1 MTAEI
6 ISVGTELLLG
16 EIVNTD
22 AACIAREL
30 AALGIAVYHQSTVGD
45 NPQRL
50 RDCFRQAIGRSDVV
64 ILSGGLGPTD
74 DDLTKQAVC
83 DELGLDTYTDQISL
97 DRIKEHF
104 ARSGREMTENNRS
117 QAILP
122 VGCTVFNN
130 ENGTAPGFAVE
141 HDGKRVVLLPGP
153 PRELEPM
160 MKNSVV
166 PYLARLSDSVIVTHD
181 INIFGIG
188 ESKVAEILGDITES
202 TEPTVALYCGDGEV
216 RARVAAHAADT
227 KAADDI
233 CRPMINKICA
243 EFGSN
248 VYGIDAESLEKAVV
262 TALKSSGKSVATAE
276 SCTGGLLSKR
286 LTAISGSSEVFELGV
301 VSYSGRIK
309 NQVLGVDADTIERL
323 GTVCAPVARMMAQ
336 GVRRAAGAD
345 LGVGITGVAGSPFEG
360 KPTGLVYIAVADGEK
375 VYMRRLAAGRRP
387 QEREYIRHIASS
399 NALDMLRLYLSGDAD
414 FLAGGMTDAES
425 DTFFKE

>member
-1 MTAEI
+1 
-6 ISVGTELLLG
+6 
-16 EIVNTD
+16 
-22 AACIAREL
+22 
-30 AALGIAVYHQSTVGD
+30 
-45 NPQRL
+45 
-50 RDCFRQAIGRSDVV
+50 
-64 ILSGGLGPTD
+64 
-74 DDLTKQAVC
+74 
-83 DELGLDTYTDQISL
+83 
-97 DRIKEHF
+97 
-104 ARSGREMTENNRS
+104 
-117 QAILP
+117 
-122 VGCTVFNN
+122 
-130 ENGTAPGFAVE
+130 
-141 HDGKRVVLLPGP
+141 
-153 PRELEPM
+153 
-160 MKNSVV
+160 
-166 PYLARLSDSVIVTHD
+166 
-181 INIFGIG
+181 
-188 ESKVAEILGDITES
+188 
-202 TEPTVALYCGDGEV
+202 
-216 RARVAAHAADT
+216 
-227 KAADDI
+227 
-233 CRPMINKICA
+233 MINKICA

-248 VYGIDAESLEKAVV
+248 VYGIDAENLEKAVV

-360 KPTGLVYIAVADGEK
+360 KPTGLVYIAVSDGEK
-375 VYMRRLAAGRRP
+375 VYMRRLVAGRRP